1 MLIKCV
7 YVRQANHHNLS
18 VVNGGICVAK
28 PIPCFN
34 GSYYIKVD
42 GNEYIVK
49 TIGEALMIK
58 SLGVIMAKFEIVRN
72 STNC

>member
-7 YVRQANHHNLS
+7 YVRQANRNNLS
-18 VVNGGICVAK
+18 VVNGGIYVAK

-49 TIGEALMIK
+49 TIGESLMIK
-58 SLGVIMAKFEIVRN
+58 SLGIIMAKFEIV
-72 STNC
+72 SK

>member
-7 YVRQANHHNLS
+7 YVRQANQQNLS
-18 VVNGGICVAK
+18 VVNGGIYVAK

-34 GSYYIKVD
+34 GSYYIKV
-42 GNEYIVK
+42 GGSEHIVK

-58 SLGVIMAKFEIVRN
+58 SLGIIMAKFEIVRK
-72 STNC
+72 